1 MKTLC
6 KKYDNHG
13 TERYKGFCQ
22 HLIFPKNLS
31 NYYIIVRGL
40 DKKLLSPQCFD
51 WFILN
56 ALYIYILLTYMYK
69 SFHQKLSRKIIF
81 IAVCICHLFHQIY
94 HPFCTK
100 KCTWH
105 THQNS
110 QCVRQYIYC
119 ERLPQENLGLL
130 KYKEDL
136 L

>member
-1 MKTLC
+1 MQKVREPWNGKIQRILSTSHFT
-6 KKYDNHG
+6 KK
-13 TERYKGFCQ
+13 
-22 HLIFPKNLS
+22 LS
-31 NYYIIVRGL
+31 NYHIIIRGL
-40 DKKLLSPQCFD
+40 DKKVLSPQCFD

-56 ALYIYILLTYMYK
+56 AHFTIYLYIYLAHVYK
-69 SFHQKLSRKIIF
+69 PFHQKLSQKIIF